1 MKLIIGNDH
10 AGIELKKEIVA
21 HLHEQGYI
29 VQDVGVD
36 TGERSDYPIV
46 AKAVAQAISDKEYDL
61 GILICGTGIGMS
73 IAANKYPG
81 VRSAAVSDV
90 FSARLTRQ
98 HNNANILCL
107 GQWAVGGK
115 RALELVDLFV
125 STPFD
130 GESTRHQKRL
140 DLITQIENQIKG
152 E

>member
-1 MKLIIGNDH
+1 MKLINGNDH

-29 VQDVGVD
+29 VNDVGVD
-36 TGERSDYPIV
+36 TGERSDYPVIAKKV
-46 AKAVAQAISDKEYDL
+46 AAAISDHEYDL

-73 IAANKYPG
+73 IAANKFPG
-81 VRSAAVSDV
+81 VRAAAASDG
-90 FSARLTRQ
+90 FSVRLTRQ

-107 GQWAVGGK
+107 GQWDVGVK

-130 GESTRHQKRL
+130 GVNTRHQKRL
-140 DLITQIENQIKG
+140 DLITEIENQIKG

>member
-73 IAANKYPG
+73 IAANKYPS
-81 VRSAAVSDV
+81 VRAAAVSDGV
-90 FSARLTRQ
+90 LRAPDAPSTTMRTSSASDSGPWGASALSSLWTSLYPLPLTGKAPGIR
-98 HNNANILCL
+98 NA
-107 GQWAVGGK
+107 W
-115 RALELVDLFV
+115 
-125 STPFD
+125 T
-130 GESTRHQKRL
+130 
-140 DLITQIENQIKG
+140 
-152 E
+152 

>member
-81 VRSAAVSDV
+81 VRAAAVSDGV
-90 FSARLTRQ
+90 LRAPDAPAQQCEHPLPRTVGRGGASALSSLWTSLYPLPLTGKAPGIR
-98 HNNANILCL
+98 NA
-107 GQWAVGGK
+107 W
-115 RALELVDLFV
+115 
-125 STPFD
+125 T
-130 GESTRHQKRL
+130 
-140 DLITQIENQIKG
+140 
-152 E
+152 

>member
-29 VQDVGVD
+29 VNDVGVD
-36 TGERSDYPIV
+36 TGERSDYPVIAKKV
-46 AKAVAQAISDKEYDL
+46 AAAISDHEYDL

-73 IAANKYPG
+73 IAANKFPG
-81 VRSAAVSDV
+81 VRAAAASDG
-90 FSARLTRQ
+90 FSVRLTRQ

-107 GQWAVGGK
+107 GQWDVG
-115 RALELVDLFV
+115 VLFV

-130 GESTRHQKRL
+130 GVNTRHQKRL
-140 DLITQIENQIKG
+140 DLITEIENQIKG